1 MLDPQRTVI
10 SPSDWQP
17 GFYNRMLRELPVDF
31 RLQLN
36 SVFRSYWL
44 AYGIEGVQE
53 RFNGRT
59 VVQILAEYQ
68 PPSSE
73 VVIASGERQGMRYTV
88 YEANDS
94 RERNA

>member
-1 MLDPQRTVI
+1 MLDPRRTVI

-17 GFYNRMLRELPVDF
+17 GFYNGMLRELPVDL

-44 AYGIEGVQE
+44 AYGIEGVKE

-59 VVQILAEYQ
+59 VTQILAEYQ
-68 PPSSE
+68 PPPSE
-73 VVIASGERQGMRYTV
+73 AVIASGEREGARYTI
-88 YEANDS
+88 YEASDS
-94 RERNA
+94 RDRNA